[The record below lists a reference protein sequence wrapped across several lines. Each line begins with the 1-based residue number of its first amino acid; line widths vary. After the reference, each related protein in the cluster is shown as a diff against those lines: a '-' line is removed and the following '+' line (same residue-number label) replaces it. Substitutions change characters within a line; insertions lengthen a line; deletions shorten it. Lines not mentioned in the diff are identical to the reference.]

1 MKRILLSIL
10 FATLF
15 AANSASANPTP
26 TKISNVSRSI
36 FYRDNKAWVGWN
48 GRAGLNGGDYTD
60 NLFNENFT
68 DYRYQNTA
76 GAYIVVDTT
85 LHDGNGNST
94 GVGYYVTDILVG
106 HKGNTKYSLYYTT
119 EPPPDYSGLELK
131 SSYDDNNKVWTYYY
145 ETNSDARVWIPVP
158 NATGVQIG
166 GVTTNG
172 VNLVATA
179 VKYVFDTSAGW
190 GGQSLAE
197 IEIQGID
204 PSQITCTHEGYLT
217 DWEEIPGTANCTDF
231 GYEQQQCT
239 NCGEWFRH
247 QAFGALPLGHD
258 YEAVLVKRGT
268 SLAYGSGTNVC
279 KRCYH
284 EVAFPEPLNL
294 VELGGFTAAGVV
306 QFTDVSVSSTCHPEW
321 GIQPDYLFNGNWT
334 MDWKAY
340 WAAASNDHDEYVE
353 FAFAAPVDLTKVEFS
368 VPNHDHVVQFYSVE
382 GDEEILVGE
391 VSVEQNTASDAPNY
405 QRFNTEFRGT
415 TLSKL
420 RVRTVDPTGFTDT
433 WNIPTMAIGEIYP
446 YGTVNGAGKSA
457 AVRTRIIIE

>member
-10 FATLF
+10 LATLF
-15 AANSASANPTP
+15 AANSASADPTP
-26 TKISNVSRSI
+26 TKISSVSRSI
-36 FYRDNKAWVGWN
+36 FYRENKAWVG
-48 GRAGLNGGDYTD
+48 RAGFNGGDYSD
-60 NLFNENFT
+60 QVFNGNFT

-76 GAYIVVDTT
+76 GAYLVMDTT
-85 LHDGNGNST
+85 LHDGNDKPTSN
-94 GVGYYVTDILVG
+94 GYYITDIIIS
-106 HKGNTKYSLYYTT
+106 HRGNAKYSLSYTT
-119 EPPPDYSGLELK
+119 DPPPDFSGLSLK
-131 SSYDDNNKVWTYYY
+131 SYANADKTTSYYY
-145 ETNSDARVWIPVP
+145 EVASDDRTWVSI
-158 NATGVQIG
+158 
-166 GVTTNG
+166 TNG
-172 VNLVATA
+172 VTSAITNMTFSVGTVATG

-190 GGQSLAE
+190 SGQSLAE
-197 IEIQGID
+197 IEIRGID
-204 PSQITCTHEGYLT
+204 PSEMTCMHDHTTE
-217 DWEEIPGTANCTDF
+217 WEEIPGTASCTEP
-231 GYEQQQCT
+231 GYEQCQCLD
-239 NCGEWFRH
+239 CGEFFR
-247 QAFGALPLGHD
+247 QMKMSALPLGHD
-258 YEAVLVKRGT
+258 YETFLGKRGT
-268 SLAYGSGTNVC
+268 SLAYGDGSNVC
-279 KRCYH
+279 NRCGNT
-284 EVAFPEPLNL
+284 VVFDEPRDM
-294 VELGGFTAAGVV
+294 VSLGGFAAPGVV
-306 QFTDVSVSSTCHPEW
+306 QFTDISVSSTCHPEW

-391 VSVEQNTASDAPNY
+391 VSVEQNTASGAPNY

-457 AVRTRIIIE
+457 AVRTRIIID